1 MKRKTILPPRI
12 RKFRDFLNK
21 KLPRKFCQRHRKVVD
36 HVGSEVDDGQVGDV
50 VELRRQRD
58 QPVAVRAQHPKPD
71 ARTNLAWQ

>member
-1 MKRKTILPPRI
+1 M
-12 RKFRDFLNK
+12 
-21 KLPRKFCQRHRKVVD
+21 D

-58 QPVAVRAQHPKPD
+58 QPVSVRAQHPKPD

>member
-1 MKRKTILPPRI
+1 M
-12 RKFRDFLNK
+12 
-21 KLPRKFCQRHRKVVD
+21 D

-71 ARTNLAWQ
+71 ARTNLAWQRVLQKIRSKL